1 MNLSTRLRFWK
12 HLVRLAQHNIFG
24 GVRYEDA
31 VAEAMNGIA
40 ARWHGEI
47 DPFYSYMAMLDVLKQ
62 AKISGEGLEIGG
74 GYSTILFSQ
83 LVDLNKMSI
92 ESIDMNPD
100 KYLRII
106 PRARTRRHLFERI
119 HRVDRLSVS
128 LGQVLTSYKLDLAAR
143 ISKVGSERYTLA
155 LKNFIRDEHI
165 FNKNH
170 FDLFKFKPED
180 WGGLLLQLPDFK
192 VEEKFYIH
200 KGLSEEVGY
209 CSELQKQGRTF
220 DFIFFDCGEYSSLAE
235 WFILEKQIKVGGFAL
250 LHDIYYPKSVKNFL
264 VATFISVSEDWE
276 IVYKDTASQQ
286 GALVAKR
293 VK

>member
-1 MNLSTRLRFWK
+1 MKLINQIRFLK
-12 HLVRLAQHNIFG
+12 HLVTLVQHNFFG
-24 GVRYEDA
+24 GSRYEDS
-31 VAEAMNGIA
+31 VAEAMTGIA

-83 LVDLNKMSI
+83 LVDRNGMSI

-106 PRARTRRHLFERI
+106 PRSRTRKHLFERI
-119 HRVDRLSVS
+119 KRVDRLSVS
-128 LGQVLTSYKLDLAAR
+128 LEQVLHSYKIDLVAR
-143 ISKVGSERYTLA
+143 ITEVGYERYTLA
-155 LKNFIRDEHI
+155 LKNFIREKDTFVKNNIDI
-165 FNKNH
+165 FEC
-170 FDLFKFKPED
+170 KPEE
-180 WGGLLLQLPDFK
+180 WGELLLKLPDFK
-192 VEEKFYIH
+192 EEEKFYVNNGING
-200 KGLSEEVGY
+200 KVGY
-209 CSELQKQGRTF
+209 CSELQQQGRTF

-235 WFILEKQIKVGGFAL
+235 WFILEKQIKIGGFAL

-264 VATFISVSEDWE
+264 VASFIAVSEDWE
-276 IVYKDTASQQ
+276 IVYIDTVSQQ

-293 VK
+293 IK

>member
-1 MNLSTRLRFWK
+1 MNFSSRIRYWK
-12 HLVRLAQHNIFG
+12 HLLKLAQHNIFG
-24 GVRYEDA
+24 GGGYEDS
-31 VAEAMNGIA
+31 VAEAMTGIA

-62 AKISGEGLEIGG
+62 AHISGEGLEIGG

-83 LVDLNKMSI
+83 LVDRNNMRI

-106 PRARTRRHLFERI
+106 PRARTRKHLFERI
-119 HRVDRLSVS
+119 HRVDRLSVG
-128 LGQVLTSYKLDLAAR
+128 LEQVLNSYKLDLSSR
-143 ISKVGSERYTLA
+143 ISQAGSERYTLA
-155 LKNFIRDEHI
+155 LKNFVRDEHI
-165 FNKNH
+165 FTKNH
-170 FDLFKFKPED
+170 INLFEYKPED
-180 WGGLLLQLPDFK
+180 WGVLLLQLPDFK
-192 VEEKFYIH
+192 EEEKFYIH
-200 KGLSEEVGY
+200 NGLIKEAGY
-209 CSELQKQGRTF
+209 CSELQQQGRSF

-264 VATFISVSEDWE
+264 VAGFISVSDDWE
-276 IVYKDTASQQ
+276 IVYKDTVSQQ

-293 VK
+293 LK

>member
-1 MNLSTRLRFWK
+1 MKLINKIRFLK
-12 HLVRLAQHNIFG
+12 HLVTLVQHKFFG
-24 GVRYEDA
+24 GSRYEDS
-31 VAEAMNGIA
+31 VAEAMTGIA

-47 DPFYSYMAMLDVLKQ
+47 DPFYSYLAMLDVLKQ

-83 LVDLNKMSI
+83 LVDRNSMSI

-106 PRARTRRHLFERI
+106 PRSKTRKHLFERI
-119 HRVDRLSVS
+119 KRVDRLSVS
-128 LGQVLTSYKLDLAAR
+128 LEQVLNSYKIDLAAR
-143 ISKVGSERYTLA
+143 ITQVGYERYTLA
-155 LKNFIRDEHI
+155 LKSFIREKHAFVKNNIDI
-165 FNKNH
+165 FEY
-170 FDLFKFKPED
+170 KPEE
-180 WGGLLLQLPDFK
+180 WGELLLQLPDFK
-192 VEEKFYIH
+192 EEEKFYVNNGING
-200 KGLSEEVGY
+200 KVGY
-209 CSELQKQGRTF
+209 CSELQQQGRTF

-264 VATFISVSEDWE
+264 VASFIAVSEDWQ
-276 IVYKDTASQQ
+276 IVYIDAVSQQ

-293 VK
+293 IK

>member
-1 MNLSTRLRFWK
+1 MRYWK
-12 HLVRLAQHNIFG
+12 HLLKLAQHNIFG
-24 GVRYEDA
+24 GGRYEDS
-31 VAEAMNGIA
+31 VAEAMIGIA

-62 AKISGEGLEIGG
+62 AQISGEGLEIGG

-83 LVDLNKMSI
+83 LVDRNNMRI

-106 PRARTRRHLFERI
+106 PRARTRKHLFERI
-119 HRVDRLSVS
+119 HRVDRLSVG
-128 LGQVLTSYKLDLAAR
+128 LEQVLNSYKLDLSAR
-143 ISKVGSERYTLA
+143 ISQVGCERYTLA
-155 LKNFIRDEHI
+155 LKNSIRDKHI
-165 FNKNH
+165 FTKNH
-170 FDLFKFKPED
+170 INLFEYKPED
-180 WGGLLLQLPDFK
+180 WGRLLLQLPDFK
-192 VEEKFYIH
+192 EEEKFYEH
-200 KGLSEEVGY
+200 NGLNEEVGY
-209 CSELQKQGRTF
+209 CSELQQQGRTF

-264 VATFISVSEDWE
+264 VACFISVSEDWE
-276 IVYKDTASQQ
+276 IVYKDNVSQQ

-293 VK
+293 IK

>member
-1 MNLSTRLRFWK
+1 MNFSTRIRYLK
-12 HLVRLAQHNIFG
+12 HLLKLAQHNIFG
-24 GVRYEDA
+24 RGCYEDS
-31 VAEAMNGIA
+31 VAEAMIGIA

-83 LVDLNKMSI
+83 LVDRNSMSI

-106 PRARTRRHLFERI
+106 PRSRTRRHLFERI
-119 HRVDRLSVS
+119 KRVDRLSVS
-128 LGQVLTSYKLDLAAR
+128 LEQVLNSYKIDLAAR
-143 ISKVGSERYTLA
+143 ITQIGYERYTLA
-155 LKNFIRDEHI
+155 LKRFIREKHSVA
-165 FNKNH
+165 KNNID
-170 FDLFKFKPED
+170 FFEYKPEE
-180 WGGLLLQLPDFK
+180 WGLLLQLPDFK
-192 VEEKFYIH
+192 EEEKFYVNN
-200 KGLSEEVGY
+200 GLNEKVGY
-209 CSELQKQGRTF
+209 CSELQQQGRTF

-264 VATFISVSEDWE
+264 VASFIAVSEDWE
-276 IVYKDTASQQ
+276 IVYIDTVSQQ

-293 VK
+293 IK

>member
-1 MNLSTRLRFWK
+1 MKLSNQIRFWK
-12 HLVRLAQHNIFG
+12 HLVKLVQHNYFG
-24 GVRYEDA
+24 RVRYEDS
-31 VAEAMNGIA
+31 VAEAMIGIA

-62 AKISGEGLEIGG
+62 SRISGEGLEIGG

-83 LVDLNKMSI
+83 LVDRNNMRI

-106 PRARTRRHLFERI
+106 PRSRTRRHLFERI
-119 HRVDRLSVS
+119 HRIDRLSVS
-128 LGQVLTSYKLDLAAR
+128 LEQVLNSYNLDLYAR
-143 ISKVGSERYTLA
+143 ISEVGSDRYILA
-155 LKNFIRDEHI
+155 LQNFIRDKHT
-165 FNKNH
+165 FTKNH
-170 FDLFKFKPED
+170 IDLFKHKPED
-180 WGGLLLQLPDFK
+180 WGRLLLKLPDFK
-192 VEEKFYIH
+192 EEEKFYLNN
-200 KGLSEEVGY
+200 GLKEEVGY
-209 CSELQKQGRTF
+209 CLELQQQGRTF

-264 VATFISVSEDWE
+264 VACFISVSEDWE
-276 IVYKDTASQQ
+276 IVYKDAISQQ
-286 GALVAKR
+286 GALVAKK